1 MDLAGTVVSSTDP
14 RCQPGDRVVVTGGGL
29 SETHDGGFSEYA
41 RVPGEWVIP
50 LPDGLDARTAMSF
63 GTAGFTAALAIHRLE
78 QNGLSPDLGPVIV
91 TGATGGVG
99 SFAVAMLAERGYEV
113 TALTRKTTAGE
124 YLKGLGASTIMPLDE
139 VDAGTQPLKKAMW
152 GGAIDNLGGATLAW
166 LTRTTV
172 NWGSIAS
179 VGLTQGTEF
188 NTTVLPFILR
198 GVSVLG
204 INAVEVPRKVRL
216 EIWQRLAGEFR
227 TAALGRIAS
236 REIGLDQLIAELP
249 AWIDATV
256 VGRCLVRL
264 A

>member
-1 MDLAGTVVSSTDP
+1 MDSFKALRIHQEDGRIVPRLEQLCLDQLSPGDVVIRGEYSSVNYKDALAATGKGRILRRFPLVGGVDLAGTVVSSTDP

-99 SFAVAMLAERGYEV
+99 SFAVAMLAERGYQV

-124 YLKGLGASTIMPLDE
+124 YLKGLGAS
-139 VDAGTQPLKKAMW
+139 
-152 GGAIDNLGGATLAW
+152 
-166 LTRTTV
+166 
-172 NWGSIAS
+172 
-179 VGLTQGTEF
+179 
-188 NTTVLPFILR
+188 
-198 GVSVLG
+198 
-204 INAVEVPRKVRL
+204 
-216 EIWQRLAGEFR
+216 
-227 TAALGRIAS
+227 
-236 REIGLDQLIAELP
+236 
-249 AWIDATV
+249 
-256 VGRCLVRL
+256 
-264 A
+264 

>member
-1 MDLAGTVVSSTDP
+1 
-14 RCQPGDRVVVTGGGL
+14 
-29 SETHDGGFSEYA
+29 
-41 RVPGEWVIP
+41 
-50 LPDGLDARTAMSF
+50 
-63 GTAGFTAALAIHRLE
+63 
-78 QNGLSPDLGPVIV
+78 
-91 TGATGGVG
+91 
-99 SFAVAMLAERGYEV
+99 
-113 TALTRKTTAGE
+113 
-124 YLKGLGASTIMPLDE
+124 MPLDE

-166 LTRTTV
+166 LTRTTL

-179 VGLTQGTEF
+179 VGLTQGTEL